1 MSTQNRS
8 GGGGGRNKMSKA
20 STQQKELQKDATLA
34 AEKGGNSE
42 TAATNVSQKGA
53 KTTADHVKE
62 PKEKPQMK
70 QPTAEQI
77 RIAQITD
84 IKGGIEDPKIREKV
98 EKLMEMTQ
106 RSEEDVCCAL
116 YECDNDLDR
125 AVMFLFEQLPVGAFA
140 TTSKKKKNR
149 QANNADGN
157 AADGDWNNENAAPN
171 SSKDDKGRG
180 GNRGNNQQG
189 SRGGRGGRDGARGG
203 GSRRGDGDRNGTSNF
218 KVDTFRGE
226 RRGGDGNRREGRDGN
241 SFGGRGGSR
250 GARSDNR
257 DNRERGNYRGNRPNR
272 NQEDASLQQI
282 DSWEPVTAETQKQE
296 VQIDT
301 WGDWD
306 NEEYTGSLKD
316 TKVFTPSTSTTAQS
330 GAGAQQQQSDHVSAP
345 PGLNP
350 PASQID
356 SYSSAITSGT
366 QQQQQTAASVVA
378 GGATNA
384 GAATNQSQYPEIHSG
399 TTAAQHLRQALEM
412 PQIQSSTLSAEQSQ
426 YFNTLSSQ
434 NSNSYQTSGGGV
446 QYGQPT
452 YGAAAQY
459 GTAATVVDPT
469 QQGQRRPPARARVP
483 PPSKIPSTAVEM
495 PGDALNNIGYLDVQF
510 GGLDF
515 GTDDSFEN
523 VTDKF
528 GAATL
533 DSSANAGAADDYQ
546 NKSGQKNTLAG
557 AQLQNLSQND
567 NLASQ
572 SDNLASYTQRS
583 GSNVPSSV
591 NSGANNY
598 GQLGK
603 ATDPYGNQTN
613 ANATG
618 TGYQS
623 NSYSSQT
630 KTPSYQATQGYGSGY
645 SSSAQVSSN
654 NNFPPASNTTY
665 NSYNQS
671 YQQQQQN
678 STTTG
683 SNAASGVSNN
693 NTTVPV
699 NSSSVNNN
707 SANTNSGYL
716 SNQYP
721 GNVPSSTYPSQQNAY
736 QTSNQSV
743 YGNSGLSNSAGFS
756 SSTNTSNTTGQ
767 YNNFSSKLKDTTV
780 STPFDSTSSTSVS
793 SSTVTSSV
801 STSNMSSPSLGLSNT
816 KVTNSTAKSGTTVV
830 PNIPMVG
837 QYIQTP
843 GMPYYQP
850 QVYSYEDMQ
859 LMQQRVSHMPGYYEN
874 FIQAPTSLTGAGAA
888 GVRDANLS
896 SMAYSTMSDA
906 RFARTDNNSSP
917 VSNVPS
923 TMSQQSGSGG
933 HMVPFA
939 YYYPGNN
946 AMMPGGYQFSTPIY
960 QQVATPN
967 ATSGGQFPKPSYNS
981 GYGSTSYDTLNQ
993 TTQDYNKTPYA
1004 SSGVGQQSKGQTV
1017 SNPQTGGTGSDITS
1031 SMYGKSHAALN
1042 KSYEKQ
1048 SFHSGTPPPFN
1059 LVGSQTALNNVNAAS
1074 AQAYGSQHLYIPTIA
1089 APHHNMNMHQPHQMD
1104 GLGRVYYNSNDIYSA
1119 NTLMQWDSSSTGQ
1132 RQQSNSQGKSATKQ
1146 GYSPSY
1152 WTAQN

>member
-1 MSTQNRS
+1 MSTQTRS
-8 GGGGGRNKMSKA
+8 GGGGRNKTSKVN
-20 STQQKELQKDATLA
+20 TQQNKELQKEAVNSKEATA
-34 AEKGGNSE
+34 GDTNSATAGN
-42 TAATNVSQKGA
+42 TTNVNSGSQKENKKA
-53 KTTADHVKE
+53 AANEHVKE
-62 PKEKPQMK
+62 QKEKPQMK
-70 QPTAEQI
+70 PTAEQI

-116 YECDNDLDR
+116 YECDNDLER
-125 AVMFLFEQLPVGAFA
+125 AVMFLFEQLPVNAFA

-149 QANNADGN
+149 QANNADGS
-157 AADGDWNNENAAPN
+157 AGGDGDWNNENTAPN
-171 SSKDDKGRG
+171 SGSKDDRDKTRNN
-180 GNRGNNQQG
+180 NRGQFQQGGQRG
-189 SRGGRGGRDGARGG
+189 SRGGRDGGRDGNRP
-203 GSRRGDGDRNGTSNF
+203 RRDNNDRNGTSNF
-218 KVDTFRGE
+218 KVDTFRSDGDN
-226 RRGGDGNRREGRDGN
+226 RGGRSSGNRREGGSN
-241 SFGGRGGSR
+241 FGGSR
-250 GARSDNR
+250 GGARGGRSDNR
-257 DNRERGNYRGNRPNR
+257 DRDNNRGNYRGNRSNR
-272 NQEDASLQQI
+272 NQEENLQQI

-306 NEEYTGSLKD
+306 NEEYTGSLTD
-316 TKVFTPSTSTTAQS
+316 TKVFTPSTSTSSQQ
-330 GAGAQQQQSDHVSAP
+330 QQQQSQQQSDQLSAP
-345 PGLNP
+345 PGLNSQP
-350 PASQID
+350 SQQID
-356 SYSSAITSGT
+356 SYSSAITSG
-366 QQQQQTAASVVA
+366 QQQTTASVVA
-378 GGATNA
+378 GSTAGGA
-384 GAATNQSQYPEIHSG
+384 NQTQYPEIHSG

-412 PQIQSSTLSAEQSQ
+412 PQIQSATLSAEQSQ

-434 NSNSYQTSGGGV
+434 NSNAVNSYQPVSGV
-446 QYGQPT
+446 QYQTT
-452 YGAAAQY
+452 YGATTQY
-459 GTAATVVDPT
+459 GTDPT
-469 QQGQRRPPARARVP
+469 QVQQQGQRRPPARARVP
-483 PPSKIPSTAVEM
+483 PPSKIPATAVEM

-515 GTDDSFEN
+515 GTDDSFES

-528 GAATL
+528 NAATL
-533 DSSANAGAADDYQ
+533 ESSQSAGVVSDDYQ
-546 NKSGQKNTLAG
+546 TKTVSGQKSSLTG
-557 AQLQNLSQND
+557 TPLQNLSNNDTLSSQTD
-567 NLASQ
+567 NLS
-572 SDNLASYTQRS
+572 SYTQRTA
-583 GSNVPSSV
+583 SNVPSSV
-591 NSGANNY
+591 NSASVSNNY
-598 GQLGK
+598 IQLGVK
-603 ATDPYGNQTN
+603 AADPYGNQAN
-613 ANATG
+613 ANSAS

-630 KTPSYQATQGYGSGY
+630 KTPSYQSTQGYGTTGY
-645 SSSAQVSSN
+645 SSSAQGSAN
-654 NNFPPASNTTY
+654 NNFQPASNTTY

-671 YQQQQQN
+671 YQQQN
-678 STTTG
+678 SNTTG
-683 SNAASGVSNN
+683 VGGTTGTNN
-693 NTTVPV
+693 NSNQSLPG

-716 SNQYP
+716 SSQYP
-721 GNVPSSTYPSQQNAY
+721 VNAPSSTYPSQQSVY
-736 QTSNQSV
+736 QTNQSV
-743 YGNSGLSNSAGFS
+743 YGNTGLSNSSGYS
-756 SSTNTSNTTGQ
+756 SSTNTTSGQ
-767 YNNFSSKLKDTTV
+767 YNNFSASSKLKDSTV
-780 STPFDSTSSTSVS
+780 TTPFDSTSSSSVS
-793 SSTVTSSV
+793 SGTVTSSV
-801 STSNMSSPSLGLSNT
+801 STSNMSSPSLGLTNT
-816 KVTNSTAKSGTTVV
+816 KVTNSTAKSGAAVV

-859 LMQQRVSHMPGYYEN
+859 MIQPRVSHMPGYYEN
-874 FIQAPTSLTGAGAA
+874 FIQAPSSLTGAGAA

-923 TMSQQSGSGG
+923 TMSQQTGSGG
-933 HMVPFA
+933 HMVNLPYA
-939 YYYPGNN
+939 YFYPSNN
-946 AMMPGGYQFSTPIY
+946 AMMPGQYQFSTPIY
-960 QQVATPN
+960 TQQVATPN

-1031 SMYGKSHAALN
+1031 SMYGKSHGALN
-1042 KSYEKQ
+1042 KVNSYEKQ

-1089 APHHNMNMHQPHQMD
+1089 APHHNMNMHQPHQ
-1104 GLGRVYYNSNDIYSA
+1104 
-1119 NTLMQWDSSSTGQ
+1119 DSSSTGQ
-1132 RQQSNSQGKSATKQ
+1132 RPQSNSQGKSATKQ